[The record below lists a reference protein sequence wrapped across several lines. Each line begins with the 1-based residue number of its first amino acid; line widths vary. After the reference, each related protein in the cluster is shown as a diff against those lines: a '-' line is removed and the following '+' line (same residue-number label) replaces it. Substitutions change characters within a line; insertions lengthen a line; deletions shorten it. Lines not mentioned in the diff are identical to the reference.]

1 MNMKRDSIKS
11 ELERIFRKNNLI
23 SISDSGRMIAINIAG
38 LDKPC
43 ALTEQ
48 YSKIVRVYPA
58 RWLGKILKLAYPN
71 TADELIKQYREVLN
85 TLRRNKFDLSFYT
98 LHSGKYHFA

>member
-1 MNMKRDSIKS
+1 MNMERDSIKS

-23 SISDSGRMIAINIAG
+23 SISDSGSMIAINIAG

-43 ALTEQ
+43 AFAEQ
-48 YSKIVRVYPA
+48 NSRTARAYPT

-71 TADELIKQYREVLN
+71 TTDELIKQYREVLN
-85 TLRRNKFDLSFYT
+85 TLRRNRFDLSFYKT
-98 LHSGKYHFA
+98 NNKK